1 MSQLADFAKDYFKNA
16 SERNALGIPP
26 APLDDRQTSVLCEL
40 LLVKNLD
47 PKGFVFENE
56 DNAADRLIS
65 FLIEL
70 LTQRV
75 PPGVTDAS
83 FVKAKFLGNIVN
95 GKVQSPY
102 INIVEAVRF
111 LGQMGGGA
119 NIPYLVDAIEQE
131 SDISSTAAAVLSGL
145 ILVPPLVLTKIAKMA
160 EGGNSHAADLLRSW
174 AQADWFGDAPAL
186 PDKITCVVARTT
198 GEINTDFLSPA
209 QEAGTRDDIPL
220 HALSMLSTSP
230 HDREFLS
237 RLEMLKKA
245 NPDLPV
251 LFAGDVVGT
260 GSSRKSASNSLV
272 WWIGNDIPN
281 TPNKRRGGV
290 IMASKIA
297 PIFFNTLRGCGALP
311 VRCQAGALEEGEVVE
326 IDFPAGKVSG
336 KETGKVLVEFTI
348 EPSSIRDEY
357 RAGGRNLLIIGCK
370 LTTRAIE
377 QCQRLGIDFGE
388 TAVHLPEK
396 PKTADG
402 QKFSL
407 AQKLVG
413 RACQMDGAL
422 PGSYVEPQ
430 ANLVFSQDTTG
441 KMTRQELEELACT
454 HFATVFIQSFCHTAA
469 GPRSKD
475 ALMQHTLTDFTNRLG
490 GIALKPGDGIIHTNG
505 NRFCL
510 PYFVGTGGD
519 SHTRFPIGI
528 SFPAGSD
535 LVAFAASQGYLPLDM
550 PESVLVRFT
559 GMMQPGITHRDLV
572 NAIPYSARN
581 QGKLNL
587 EKGDDKINVFA
598 DRILEMG
605 GLEQITVEDS
615 YKFTDTSAERSAA
628 GSTFSHDPDRILEYV
643 RNNLKFLRENFKRR
657 NPSKQIQVIINLMES
672 WLENPDFINGDD
684 GAPYADIIEVD
695 MDTITEPLL
704 AAPNDP
710 DKIVTLSEAAG
721 TTIDEVFVGSCM
733 TDITDFR
740 AVSRIIGD
748 QQIPPDMRFW
758 AVPPDRETNA
768 ALADE
773 GVHQLL
779 MRAGANVHVP
789 GCSLCMGNQGQV
801 ASNATVIS
809 TSTRNFENRMGTG
822 AQVYLGSSHV
832 AALCALLGRIPTV
845 DEYMKMYREK
855 IEPVKEEIR
864 VAMKF

>member
-1 MSQLADFAKDYFKNA
+1 MNKLTDFANDYLKA
-16 SERNALGIPP
+16 KSERDAMGIPP
-26 APLDDRQTSVLCEL
+26 VPLDDKQTAALCEL
-40 LLVKNLD
+40 LQKKELD
-47 PKGFVFENE
+47 PKAFVLDGQE
-56 DNAADRLIS
+56 DTVNSLL
-65 FLIEL
+65 FLLIE
-70 LTQRV
+70 RV

-83 FVKAKFLGNIVN
+83 FVKADFLGGIIQ
-95 GKVQSPY
+95 GKTQCPHISTM
-102 INIVEAVRF
+102 EAVRT
-111 LGQMGGGA
+111 LSQMGGGA
-119 NIPYLVDAIEQE
+119 NIPHLVDAIDMDG
-131 SDISSTAAAVLSGL
+131 DIPATAAAVLSNL
-145 ILVPPLVLTKIAKMA
+145 ILVSPLVLTQIAKLA
-160 EGGNSHAADLLRSW
+160 GSGNSHAADLLRSW
-174 AQADWFGDAPAL
+174 AEADWFGDAQAL
-186 PDKITCVVARTT
+186 PDKLTCVIARTT
-198 GEINTDFLSPA
+198 GEINTDFFSPA

-230 HDREFLS
+230 HDKGFLT
-237 RLEMLKKA
+237 RIEDLKHRH
-245 NPDLPV
+245 PGLPI

-272 WWIGNDIPN
+272 WWIGIDIPN
-281 TPNKRRGGV
+281 TPNKRRGGIV
-290 IMASKIA
+290 MASKIA
-297 PIFFNTLRGCGALP
+297 PIFFNTLRGCGAVP
-311 VRCQAGALEEGEVVE
+311 VRCQAGALEEGTVVE
-326 IDFPAGKVSG
+326 VDFQTGKVVE
-336 KETGKVLVEFTI
+336 KDTGKVLVEFTI
-348 EPSSIRDEY
+348 EPASIRDEY
-357 RAGGRNLLIIGCK
+357 RAGGRNLLIIGRK
-370 LTTRAIE
+370 LTTRAME
-377 QCQRLGIDFGE
+377 HCRKLGIEYGKS
-388 TAVHLPEK
+388 AVHLPEK
-396 PKTADG
+396 PETPAG
-402 QKFSL
+402 QSFSL

-413 RACQMDGAL
+413 KASGSDGVL
-422 PGSYVEPQ
+422 PGAYVEPQ
-430 ANLVFSQDTTG
+430 AHLVFSQDTTG

-475 ALMQHTLTDFTNRLG
+475 ALMQHTLTDFVNRLG

-559 GMMQPGITHRDLV
+559 GEIQPGITTRDLV
-572 NAIPYSARN
+572 NAIPYAAIQ

-587 EKGDDKINVFA
+587 EKGDNKINVFA
-598 DRILEMG
+598 DRILEME
-605 GLEQITVEDS
+605 GLEGISVEDS

-628 GSTFSHDPDRILEYV
+628 ASVFSHDPDRVIEYV
-643 RNNLKFLRENFKRR
+643 RNNLTFLRENFIKR
-657 NPSKQIQVIINLMES
+657 NPSKQIQVIINLMEN
-672 WLENPDFINGDD
+672 WLADPEILTGDE

-695 MDTITEPLL
+695 MNSITEPLL

-748 QQIPPDMRFW
+748 EQLSPTMRFW
-758 AVPPDRETNA
+758 AVPPDRESNI

-773 GVHQLL
+773 GVHQA
-779 MRAGANVHVP
+779 MMSAGANVHVP

-801 ASNATVIS
+801 ASDSTVIS
-809 TSTRNFENRMGTG
+809 TSTRNFDNRMGTG

-832 AALCALLGRIPTV
+832 ASLCTLLGRIPTV
-845 DEYMKMYREK
+845 DEYMKVYNEK
-855 IEPVKEEIR
+855 IKPVEGEISEPMR
-864 VAMKF
+864 F

>member
-1 MSQLADFAKDYFKNA
+1 MSKLTDFANDYFKNA

-40 LLVKNLD
+40 LLEKDLD
-47 PKGFVFENE
+47 PKGFVFEKEE
-56 DNAADRLIS
+56 DAAERLIS
-65 FLIEL
+65 FLTDL
-70 LTQRV
+70 LTERV

-83 FVKAKFLGNIVN
+83 FVKAQFLGDIVK

-102 INIVEAVRF
+102 ITILDAVRF

-119 NIPYLVDAIEQE
+119 NIPHLVEAMGHGG
-131 SDISSTAAAVLSGL
+131 DIPATASAVLSDL
-145 ILVPPLVLTKIAKMA
+145 ILVSPLVLTQIAKMA
-160 EGGNSHAADLLRSW
+160 ENGNTHASDLLRSW
-174 AQADWFGDAPAL
+174 AEADWFGDAEAL
-186 PDKITCVVARTT
+186 PEKMTCVVARTT

-230 HDREFLS
+230 HDKEFLS
-237 RLEMLKKA
+237 RIEMLKKA
-245 NPDLPV
+245 NPGLPI

-272 WWIGNDIPN
+272 WWIGTDIPN
-281 TPNKRRGGV
+281 TPNKRRGGIV
-290 IMASKIA
+290 MASKIA
-297 PIFFNTLRGCGALP
+297 PIFFNTLRGCGAVP
-311 VRCQAGALEEGEVVE
+311 VRCQAGPLQEGMVVE
-326 IDFPAGKVSG
+326 VDFEAGKVLDKESG
-336 KETGKVLVEFTI
+336 KTLVDFTI
-348 EPSSIRDEY
+348 EPASIRDEY
-357 RAGGRNLLIIGCK
+357 RAGGRNLLIIGRK
-370 LTTRAIE
+370 LTSRAME
-377 QCQRLGIDFGE
+377 QCRKLGIDFGKP
-388 TAVHLPEK
+388 AVHIPEK
-396 PKTADG
+396 PETPQG
-402 QKFSL
+402 QPFSL

-413 RACQMDGAL
+413 KASGVDGTL

-430 ANLVFSQDTTG
+430 AHLVFSQDTTG

-475 ALMQHTLTDFTNRLG
+475 ASMQHTLTDFVNRLG

-559 GMMQPGITHRDLV
+559 GEIQPGITLRDLV
-572 NAIPYSARN
+572 NAIPYAALK

-598 DRILEMG
+598 DRILEIQ
-605 GLEQITVEDS
+605 GLETISVEDS

-628 GSTFSHDPDRILEYV
+628 ASTFSHDPDRIIEYV
-643 RNNLKFLRENFKRR
+643 RNNMTFLRENFSRR
-657 NPSKQIQVIINLMES
+657 NPSKQIQVIINLMET
-672 WLENPDFINGDD
+672 WLADPEFLTGDD

-695 MDTITEPLL
+695 LGLVTEPLL

-710 DKIVTLSEAAG
+710 DRIVSLSEAAG

-740 AVSRIIGD
+740 AVARILGD
-748 QQIPPDMRFW
+748 QQLPATMRFW
-758 AVPPDRETNA
+758 AVPPDRESNV
-768 ALADE
+768 ALANE
-773 GVHQLL
+773 GVHQTI
-779 MRAGANVHVP
+779 MTSGANVHVP

-801 ASNATVIS
+801 ASNSTVIS

-845 DEYMKMYREK
+845 DEYMKVYREK
-855 IEPVKEEIR
+855 IEPEEEEIR

>member
-1 MSQLADFAKDYFKNA
+1 MSKLTDFANDYLKA
-16 SERNALGIPP
+16 VAERAAQGIPP
-26 APLDDRQTSVLCEL
+26 LPLDDKQTTALCEL
-40 LLVKNLD
+40 LQAKDHD
-47 PKGFVFENE
+47 PKAFVLEGQKDTVSSLLF
-56 DNAADRLIS
+56 
-65 FLIEL
+65 L
-70 LTQRV
+70 LTERI

-83 FVKAKFLGNIVN
+83 FVKAEFLGNIIA
-95 GKVQSPY
+95 GKIKCPHLSALD
-102 INIVEAVRF
+102 AVRT

-119 NIPYLVDAIEQE
+119 NIPPLVDAIGQKG
-131 SDISSTAAAVLSGL
+131 DISAAAGAVLSGL
-145 ILVPPLVLTKIAKMA
+145 ILISPLVINQIAKMA
-160 EGGNSHAADLLRSW
+160 GSGNPHAADLLRSW
-174 AQADWFGDAPAL
+174 AQADWFGDATPL
-186 PDKITCVVARTT
+186 PEKMTCVIARTT
-198 GEINTDFLSPA
+198 GEINTDFFSPA

-230 HDREFLS
+230 HDKGFLK
-237 RLEMLKKA
+237 RLEELKLK
-245 NPDLPV
+245 NPGMPI

-272 WWIGNDIPN
+272 WWIGMDIPH
-281 TPNKRRGGV
+281 TPNKRRGGIV
-290 IMASKIA
+290 MASKIA
-297 PIFFNTLRGCGALP
+297 PIFFNTLRGCGAVP
-311 VRCQAGALEEGEVVE
+311 VRCQAGELEEGMVVE
-326 IDFPAGKVSG
+326 VDFSEGKVRE
-336 KETGKVLVEFTI
+336 KETGKVLAGFTI
-348 EPSSIRDEY
+348 EPASISEEY
-357 RAGGRNLLIIGCK
+357 RAGGRNLLIIGRK
-370 LTTRAIE
+370 LTSRAIE
-377 QCQRLGIDFGE
+377 HCRKVGIDFDE
-388 TAVHLPEK
+388 TAVHIPKK
-396 PKTADG
+396 PQIREG
-402 QKFSL
+402 QPFSL

-413 RACQMDGAL
+413 KASGIAGVL
-422 PGSYVEPQ
+422 PGQYVEPQ
-430 ANLVFSQDTTG
+430 AHLVFSQDTTG

-475 ALMQHTLTDFTNRLG
+475 AHMQHTLTAFVNRLG

-559 GMMQPGITHRDLV
+559 GEVQPGITIRDLV
-572 NAIPYSARN
+572 NAIPYTAMQ

-587 EKGDDKINVFA
+587 EKGDNKMNVFA
-598 DRILEMG
+598 DRILEME
-605 GLEQITVEDS
+605 GLEGISVEDS

-628 GSTFSHDPDRILEYV
+628 ASTFAHDPERVIEYV
-643 RNNLKFLRENFKRR
+643 KNNLKFLKENFIKR
-657 NPSKQIQVIINLMES
+657 NPSKQIQVITNLMES
-672 WLENPDFINGDD
+672 WLAKPEFVTADD

-695 MDTITEPLL
+695 LNTITEPLL

-721 TTIDEVFVGSCM
+721 TAIDEVFVGSCM

-740 AVSRIIGD
+740 AVSRIIGNR
-748 QQIPPDMRFW
+748 QLSPTMRFW
-758 AVPPDRETNA
+758 AVPPDRESNA

-773 GVHQLL
+773 GVHQAM

-801 ASNATVIS
+801 ATDSTVIS
-809 TSTRNFENRMGTG
+809 TSTRNFDNRMGTG

-832 AALCALLGRIPTV
+832 AALCSLLGRIPTV
-845 DEYMKMYREK
+845 KEYMKVYN
-855 IEPVKEEIR
+855 EEIKPVEKEIAVPMR
-864 VAMKF
+864 F

>member
-1 MSQLADFAKDYFKNA
+1 MSKLTDFANDFLKSK
-16 SERNALGIPP
+16 SERDAMGIPSV
-26 APLDDRQTSVLCEL
+26 PLDIKQTSALCEL
-40 LLVKNLD
+40 LQKRDIDPNTFVLD
-47 PKGFVFENE
+47 GQE
-56 DNAADRLIS
+56 DTVSSLL
-65 FLIEL
+65 FL
-70 LTQRV
+70 LTERV

-83 FVKAKFLGNIVN
+83 LVKADFMGGIILGKTMCPHI
-95 GKVQSPY
+95 STMDA
-102 INIVEAVRF
+102 IRI

-119 NIPYLVDAIEQE
+119 NIPHLVNAIDLDG
-131 SDISSTAAAVLSGL
+131 DIPATAVAVLSNL
-145 ILVPPLVLTKIAKMA
+145 ILVSPLALTRIAQLA
-160 EGGNSHAADLLRSW
+160 ESGNTHAADLLRSW
-174 AQADWFGDAPAL
+174 AEADWFGHAEGL
-186 PDKITCVVARTT
+186 PDKLTCVIARTT
-198 GEINTDFLSPA
+198 GEINTDFFSPA

-220 HALSMLSTSP
+220 HALSILSTSP
-230 HDREFLS
+230 HDKGFLT
-237 RLEMLKKA
+237 RVEELK
-245 NPDLPV
+245 NRHPGLPI

-272 WWIGNDIPN
+272 WWIGIDIPN
-281 TPNKRRGGV
+281 TPNKRRGGIV
-290 IMASKIA
+290 MASKIA
-297 PIFFNTLRGCGALP
+297 PIFFNTLRGCGAVP
-311 VRCQAGALEEGEVVE
+311 IRCQAGALEEGTVVE
-326 IDFPAGKVSG
+326 VDF
-336 KETGKVLVEFTI
+336 ETGRVIEKDSGKVLVEFTI

-357 RAGGRNLLIIGCK
+357 RAGGRNLLVIGRK
-370 LTTRAIE
+370 LTSRAME
-377 QCQRLGIDFGE
+377 HCRKLGIDFGE
-388 TAVHLPEK
+388 SAVHLPEK
-396 PKTADG
+396 PKTPEG
-402 QKFSL
+402 QPFSL

-413 RACQMDGAL
+413 KASGIDGAL

-430 ANLVFSQDTTG
+430 AHLVFSQDTTG

-475 ALMQHTLTDFTNRLG
+475 ALMQNTLTDFASRLG

-559 GMMQPGITHRDLV
+559 GEVQPGITIRDLV
-572 NAIPYSARN
+572 NAIPYAAMQ

-587 EKGDDKINVFA
+587 EKGDSKINVFA
-598 DRILEMG
+598 DRILEME
-605 GLEQITVEDS
+605 GLEGISVQDS

-628 GSTFSHDPDRILEYV
+628 ASAFSHDPDRVVEYV
-643 RNNLKFLRENFKRR
+643 RNNLTFLRQNFIKR
-657 NPSKQIQVIINLMES
+657 NPSKQIQVIINLMET
-672 WLENPDFINGDD
+672 WLADPEFFTGDE

-695 MDTITEPLL
+695 MTSITQPLL

-710 DKIVTLSEAAG
+710 DRIVTLSEAAG

-748 QQIPPDMRFW
+748 KQLSPTMRFW
-758 AVPPDRETNA
+758 AVPPDRESNI
-768 ALADE
+768 ALANE
-773 GVHQLL
+773 GIHQTI
-779 MRAGANVHVP
+779 MSAGANVHVP

-801 ASNATVIS
+801 ASDSTVIS
-809 TSTRNFENRMGTG
+809 TSTRNFDNRMGTG

-832 AALCALLGRIPTV
+832 ASLCSLLGRIPTV
-845 DEYMKMYREK
+845 DEYMKVYMEK
-855 IEPVKEEIR
+855 IKPVEEEIKVPMR
-864 VAMKF
+864 F